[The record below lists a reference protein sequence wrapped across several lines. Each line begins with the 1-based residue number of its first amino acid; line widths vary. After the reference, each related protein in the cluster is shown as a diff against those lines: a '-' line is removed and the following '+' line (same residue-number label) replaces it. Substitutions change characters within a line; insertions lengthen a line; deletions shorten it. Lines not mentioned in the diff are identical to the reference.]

1 MRHLTT
7 LAILLSLAAAAA
19 AQDVIKYKD
28 GSADKEGEV
37 TSLNYKTVEYD
48 IIAGNRIKQQEDA
61 KKVAEIVVD
70 RNQTTFD
77 YNRGASAMEGSD
89 YDGAVEH
96 FGRVTKDVRAR
107 DLLKQT
113 AAINVVRSQWMK
125 DNIPGCQQAIKELR
139 TLKPDSFFLKE
150 SYEYEIRC
158 SLARGDVAG
167 ATAAVAG
174 LEEKGKSDNL
184 PEWAKSADVMRGG
197 LQELQN
203 KWREALAIHRKY
215 VSDKDVGDE
224 AKLGEIRCLTQLKD
238 WPGLTARCEAIL
250 SELKGKKN
258 PNERLYTA
266 AFNGRGEVQLNG
278 GKLKEA
284 LLDFMQGVAVLNKSG
299 GSSQE
304 NETALARAAY
314 TCTRIA
320 LKESDKS
327 KKDTYKNRARELEGD
342 LKRHYGSSKY
352 AAELAKAIAEIK

>member
-1 MRHLTT
+1 MRYLLS
-7 LAILLSLAAAAA
+7 LAILLSSAAAAS
-19 AQDVIKYKD
+19 AQDVIKFKD
-28 GSADKEGEV
+28 GSPDKEGEV
-37 TSLNYKTVEYD
+37 TALNYKSVEYD

-77 YNRGASAMEGSD
+77 YTRGASAMEGSD

-107 DLLKQT
+107 ELLKQM
-113 AAINVVRSQWMK
+113 AAINIVRCQWMK
-125 DNIPGCQQAIKELR
+125 DNIPGCLQAIRELR
-139 TLKPDSFFLKE
+139 GLKADSFYLKE
-150 SYEYEIRC
+150 SYEYEIRAN
-158 SLARGDVAG
+158 LAKGDVAA

-215 VSDKDVGDE
+215 VNDKDVGDE
-224 AKLGEIRCLTQLKD
+224 AKLGELRCLVQLKD
-238 WPGLTARCEAIL
+238 WPGLTARSEGIL
-250 SELKGKKN
+250 GELKGKKN
-258 PNERLYTA
+258 ANERLYTA

-284 LLDFMQGVAVLNKSG
+284 LLDFMQGVTVLNKSG

-304 NETALARAAY
+304 NETATARAAY

-320 LKESDKS
+320 LKETDKS
-327 KKDTYKNRARELEGD
+327 KKDTYKRRAQELEGD
-342 LKRHYGSSKY
+342 LRRHYGNSKY
-352 AAELAKAIAEIK
+352 AAELAKAIAEVK

>member
-1 MRHLTT
+1 MLS

-28 GSADKEGEV
+28 GSPDKEGEI
-37 TSLNYKTVEYD
+37 TALNYKTVEYD

-61 KKVAEIVVD
+61 KKVSELVVD

-77 YNRGASAMEGSD
+77 YNRGASALESSD

-96 FGRVTKDVRAR
+96 FARVTKDVRAR
-107 DLLKQT
+107 EFLKQT
-113 AAINVVRSQWMK
+113 AAINVVRAQWMK
-125 DNIPGCQQAIKELR
+125 DNIPGCIQAIKELR
-139 TLKPDSFFLKE
+139 TLKPDSFYLKE
-150 SYEYEIRC
+150 SYEFEIRC
-158 SLARGDVAG
+158 NLAKGDVAG

-215 VSDKDVGDE
+215 INDKDVGDE

-238 WPGLTARCEAIL
+238 WPGLTARSEAIVA
-250 SELKGKKN
+250 ELKGKKN

-304 NETALARAAY
+304 NETAIARAAF

-320 LKESDKS
+320 LKETDKS
-327 KKDTYKNRARELEGD
+327 KKDTYKRRAQELEVD
-342 LKRHYGSSKY
+342 LKRHYGNSKY
-352 AAELAKAIAEIK
+352 AGELARAIQEVK